1 MKKILNEKNIILFII
16 FISMLSLNYLYPYI
30 SDDYTYM
37 YKYDNF
43 ERIKNISDIFFSM
56 KDHYFLWGGR
66 VLAHSLASVFL
77 LLPKNIF
84 NICNSIMYTIF
95 IYMIYLIGRRNNKD
109 NYNYLFIIHLLIW
122 FINISFG
129 EVTLWLT
136 GSCNYLWTSVIILLF
151 LYLFHKENKNV
162 IIFSI
167 LGILAGMCN
176 ENFSLSIIFVC
187 ILFVIFN
194 KNYRNKNNYIGIIF
208 LIIGYLFLFLAPGNF
223 IRASAGVN
231 NIITITQKILY
242 LIKVFSLL
250 IIFILL
256 LSHVLYKKNKLKKDY
271 LIYILGSIMCIL
283 FLVVAPTFSLR
294 ATIGTLIYN
303 LIIIIDILFSFKF
316 DLNKYIYLIL
326 GVIYLISYLYTLQDT
341 YNLNKYIN
349 NLNNFKNKDVV
360 INRYKRTTKR
370 VINLDMF
377 NSYKNDI
384 INKKIAKY
392 YHLKSIKF
400 IK

>member
-1 MKKILNEKNIILFII
+1 MKKLLNEKNIILFII
-16 FISMLSLNYLYPYI
+16 FISMLTLNYLYPYI

-43 ERIKNISDIFFSM
+43 ERIKNISDIFLSM

-77 LLPKNIF
+77 LIPKNIF

-95 IYMIYLIGRRNNKD
+95 IYMIYLIGRRDNKD

-231 NIITITQKILY
+231 NIITITQKTLY

-256 LSHVLYKKNKLKKDY
+256 LSYVLYKKNKLKKDY

>member
-16 FISMLSLNYLYPYI
+16 FISMLALNYLYPYI

>member
-95 IYMIYLIGRRNNKD
+95 IYLIYLIGRRNNKD

>member
-95 IYMIYLIGRRNNKD
+95 IYLIYLIGRRNNKD

-242 LIKVFSLL
+242 LINVFSLL

-256 LSHVLYKKNKLKKDY
+256 LSYVLYKKNKLKKDY
-271 LIYILGSIMCIL
+271 LIYILGSIICIL

>member
-16 FISMLSLNYLYPYI
+16 FISMLALNYLYPYI

-95 IYMIYLIGRRNNKD
+95 IYLIYLIGRRNNKD
-109 NYNYLFIIHLLIW
+109 NYNYLFIIHLLIL

-231 NIITITQKILY
+231 NIITITQKTLY

-256 LSHVLYKKNKLKKDY
+256 LSYVLYKKNKLKKDY
-271 LIYILGSIMCIL
+271 LIYILGSIICIL

-326 GVIYLISYLYTLQDT
+326 GIIYLISYLYTLQDT

>member
-16 FISMLSLNYLYPYI
+16 FISMLALNYLYPYI

-326 GVIYLISYLYTLQDT
+326 GIIYLISYLYTLQDT

-384 INKKIAKY
+384 INKK
-392 YHLKSIKF
+392 
-400 IK
+400 

>member
-1 MKKILNEKNIILFII
+1 MKKLLNEKNIILFII

-95 IYMIYLIGRRNNKD
+95 IYLIYLIGRRNNKD

-242 LIKVFSLL
+242 LINVFSLL

-256 LSHVLYKKNKLKKDY
+256 LSYVLYKKNKLKKDY
-271 LIYILGSIMCIL
+271 LIYILGSIICIL

-326 GVIYLISYLYTLQDT
+326 GIIYLISYLYTLQDT

>member
-256 LSHVLYKKNKLKKDY
+256 LSYVLYKKNKLKKDY
-271 LIYILGSIMCIL
+271 LIYILGSIICIL

-326 GVIYLISYLYTLQDT
+326 GIIYLISYLYTLQDT

>member
-95 IYMIYLIGRRNNKD
+95 IYLIYLIGRRNNKD

-256 LSHVLYKKNKLKKDY
+256 LSYVLYKKNKLKKDY
-271 LIYILGSIMCIL
+271 LIYILGSIICIL

-326 GVIYLISYLYTLQDT
+326 GIIYLISYLYTLQDT

>member
-1 MKKILNEKNIILFII
+1 MKKLLNEKNIILFTI
-16 FISMLSLNYLYPYI
+16 FISMLTLNYLYPYI

-43 ERIKNISDIFFSM
+43 ERIKNIRDIFFSM

-95 IYMIYLIGRRNNKD
+95 IYLIYLIGRRNNKD

-208 LIIGYLFLFLAPGNF
+208 LIIGYLFLFLASGNF

-294 ATIGTLIYN
+294 ATIGTFIYN

-326 GVIYLISYLYTLQDT
+326 GIIYLISYLYTLQDT

>member
-1 MKKILNEKNIILFII
+1 
-16 FISMLSLNYLYPYI
+16 
-30 SDDYTYM
+30 
-37 YKYDNF
+37 
-43 ERIKNISDIFFSM
+43 
-56 KDHYFLWGGR
+56 
-66 VLAHSLASVFL
+66 
-77 LLPKNIF
+77 
-84 NICNSIMYTIF
+84 
-95 IYMIYLIGRRNNKD
+95 
-109 NYNYLFIIHLLIW
+109 
-122 FINISFG
+122 
-129 EVTLWLT
+129 
-136 GSCNYLWTSVIILLF
+136 
-151 LYLFHKENKNV
+151 
-162 IIFSI
+162 
-167 LGILAGMCN
+167 MCN

-231 NIITITQKILY
+231 NIITITQKTLY

-256 LSHVLYKKNKLKKDY
+256 LSYVLYKKNKLKKDY

>member
-95 IYMIYLIGRRNNKD
+95 IYLIYLIGRRNNKD

-256 LSHVLYKKNKLKKDY
+256 LSYVLYKKNKLKKDY
-271 LIYILGSIMCIL
+271 LIYILGSIICIL

>member
-1 MKKILNEKNIILFII
+1 MKKLLNEKNIILFTI
-16 FISMLSLNYLYPYI
+16 FISMLTLNYLYPYI

-256 LSHVLYKKNKLKKDY
+256 LSYVLYKKNKLKKDY
-271 LIYILGSIMCIL
+271 LIYILGSIICIL

-326 GVIYLISYLYTLQDT
+326 GIIYLISYLYTLQDT

-384 INKKIAKY
+384 INKK
-392 YHLKSIKF
+392 
-400 IK
+400 

>member
-1 MKKILNEKNIILFII
+1 MKKLLDEKNIILFII
-16 FISMLSLNYLYPYI
+16 FISMLTLNYLYPYI

-43 ERIKNISDIFFSM
+43 ERIKNISDIFLSM

-77 LLPKNIF
+77 LIPKNIF

-223 IRASAGVN
+223 IRAGAGVN
-231 NIITITQKILY
+231 NIITITQKTLY

-256 LSHVLYKKNKLKKDY
+256 LSYVLYKKNKLKKDY
-271 LIYILGSIMCIL
+271 LIYILGSIICIL

>member
-1 MKKILNEKNIILFII
+1 MKKLLNEKNIILFTI
-16 FISMLSLNYLYPYI
+16 FISMLTLNYLYPYI

-43 ERIKNISDIFFSM
+43 ERIKNIRDIFFSM

-136 GSCNYLWTSVIILLF
+136 GSCNYLWTSAIILLF

-194 KNYRNKNNYIGIIF
+194 KSYRNKNNYIGIIF

-231 NIITITQKILY
+231 NIITITQKTLY

>member
-16 FISMLSLNYLYPYI
+16 FISMLTLNYLYPYI

-43 ERIKNISDIFFSM
+43 ERIKNISDIFLSM

-95 IYMIYLIGRRNNKD
+95 IYLIYLIGRRNNKD

-231 NIITITQKILY
+231 NIITITQKTLY

-256 LSHVLYKKNKLKKDY
+256 LSYVLYKKNKLKKDY
-271 LIYILGSIMCIL
+271 LIYILGSIICIL

>member
-95 IYMIYLIGRRNNKD
+95 IYLIYLIGRRNNKD

-256 LSHVLYKKNKLKKDY
+256 LSYVLYKKNKLKKDY

-326 GVIYLISYLYTLQDT
+326 GIIYLISYLYTLQDT

>member
-271 LIYILGSIMCIL
+271 LIYILGSIICIL

>member
-208 LIIGYLFLFLAPGNF
+208 LIIGYLFLFLAPSNF

-256 LSHVLYKKNKLKKDY
+256 LSYVLYKKNKLKKDY

-384 INKKIAKY
+384 INKK
-392 YHLKSIKF
+392 
-400 IK
+400 

>member
-384 INKKIAKY
+384 INKK
-392 YHLKSIKF
+392 
-400 IK
+400 

>member
-1 MKKILNEKNIILFII
+1 MKKLLNEKNIILFII

-95 IYMIYLIGRRNNKD
+95 IYLIYLIGRRNNKD

-231 NIITITQKILY
+231 NIITITQKTLY

-256 LSHVLYKKNKLKKDY
+256 LSYVLYKKNKLKKDY
-271 LIYILGSIMCIL
+271 LIYILGSIICIL

-326 GVIYLISYLYTLQDT
+326 GIIYLISYLYTLQDT

>member
-1 MKKILNEKNIILFII
+1 MKKLLNEKNIILFTI
-16 FISMLSLNYLYPYI
+16 FISMLALNYLYPYI

-77 LLPKNIF
+77 LIPKNIF

-231 NIITITQKILY
+231 NIITITQKTLY

-256 LSHVLYKKNKLKKDY
+256 LSYVLYKKNKLKKDY
-271 LIYILGSIMCIL
+271 LIYILGSIICIL

>member
-1 MKKILNEKNIILFII
+1 MKKLLDEKNIILFII
-16 FISMLSLNYLYPYI
+16 FISMLALNYLYPYI

-43 ERIKNISDIFFSM
+43 ERIKNISDIFLSM

-77 LLPKNIF
+77 LIPKNIF

-231 NIITITQKILY
+231 NIITITQKTLY

-256 LSHVLYKKNKLKKDY
+256 LSYVLYKKNKLKKDY
-271 LIYILGSIMCIL
+271 LIYILGSIICIL

>member
-95 IYMIYLIGRRNNKD
+95 IYLIYLIGRRNNKD

-194 KNYRNKNNYIGIIF
+194 KNYRNKNDYIGIIF

-256 LSHVLYKKNKLKKDY
+256 LSYVLYKKNKLKKDY

>member
-256 LSHVLYKKNKLKKDY
+256 LSYVLYKKNKLKKDY
-271 LIYILGSIMCIL
+271 LIYILGSIICIL